1 MFYNDLKFKYI
12 VLANRS
18 LTKTNDTGT
27 VEAVRTTTEKFF
39 YSSCTIMAAFKL
51 SFPSL

>member
-18 LTKTNDTGT
+18 LTKTGT
-27 VEAVRTTTEKFF
+27 VEAGRTTTEKFF
-39 YSSCTIMAAFKL
+39 YSSCTIIAAFKL